1 MTMPRWQVWL
11 AKDETRLA
19 QVSFRDGTWTVV
31 LLIMGHVVSRAE
43 QAHLQEAGRLAVEE
57 LS

>member
-1 MTMPRWQVWL
+1 MPRWQVWL

-19 QVSFRDGTWTVV
+19 QVSFRGGTWTVV

-43 QAHLQEAGRLAVEE
+43 HAHLQEAGRLAVEE